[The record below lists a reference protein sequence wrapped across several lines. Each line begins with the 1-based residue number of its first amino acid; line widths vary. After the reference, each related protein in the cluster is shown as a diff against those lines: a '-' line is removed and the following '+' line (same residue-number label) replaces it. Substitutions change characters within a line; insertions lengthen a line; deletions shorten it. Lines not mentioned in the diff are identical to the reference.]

1 MTSSKD
7 SSSLTRRR
15 ARARRVTAIVLAAA
29 LGGGCAA
36 RARDPLVPPS
46 VIDARERATRSLQ
59 SDLAVLFSNPA
70 LRRGTVAVR
79 VESLDRGGVLF
90 RYNDESLMLPA
101 SNQKLLTLA
110 AAAVL
115 LGWEYRF
122 VTTIHPTGPIR
133 QGMLDGDL
141 VVVGSGD
148 PSLSDR
154 YGGMDAIFASWAETL
169 RAAGVTTITGR
180 LMGDARAMAG
190 APWGAGWAWDNLQFG
205 YAAPVA
211 ALQAGDNAAAVTV
224 VAGPEPGAPASVTLS
239 DPRSGLVVEGRVTT
253 VAAGAPMVL
262 RFERLPGTA
271 RLDVSGEMAV
281 GDQVTR
287 AVSVGDPVRHFLTAL
302 REVFAAH
309 GIEIVRGIDIRLEPA
324 DMATLPV
331 PLVHHE
337 SPPLRELAATAMRTS
352 HNLHAESLFRALARL
367 EMPAG
372 TVEDARRSIIGLLER
387 WGVPADAVIVAD
399 GSGLS
404 RDNFVTASALMAVLR
419 GMATDDRHRD
429 EWLALFP
436 AGGREGTLSR
446 RFADGAAAG
455 RVRAKTGTLS
465 AVKALSGYVR
475 SREGELLAFVMLV
488 NNAAGTRQEVEAV
501 LDRAV
506 ERLAAFER

>member
-1 MTSSKD
+1 MSSSKD
-7 SSSLTRRR
+7 SISLARRR
-15 ARARRVTAIVLAAA
+15 SRARRVTAIVLAAA

-59 SDLAVLFSNPA
+59 SDLAVLFSDPA

-90 RYNDESLMLPA
+90 RYNDESRMLPA

-110 AAAVL
+110 AAGEL

-122 VTTIHPTGPIR
+122 VTTIHPMGPIR
-133 QGMLDGDL
+133 EGVLEGDL

-154 YGGMDAIFASWAETL
+154 YAGIGPVFAGWAEKV

-180 LMGDARAMAG
+180 LLADARAMAG
-190 APWGAGWAWDNLQFG
+190 PPWGAGWAWDNLQFG
-205 YAAPVA
+205 YAAPIA

-224 VAGPEPGAPASVTLS
+224 VAGPEPGAPAGVTLS
-239 DPRSGLVVEGRVTT
+239 DPRSGLTVEGRVMT

-262 RFERLPGTA
+262 RFERLPGTV
-271 RLDVSGEMAV
+271 RLDVSGEIAV

-287 AVSVGDPVRHFLTAL
+287 AVSVADPVRHFLTAL
-302 REVFAAH
+302 SEVFAAH
-309 GIEIVRGIDIRLEPA
+309 GIEIGRGIDIQPEPG
-324 DMATLPV
+324 DIATLPV
-331 PLVHHE
+331 PLVRHE

-352 HNLHAESLFRALARL
+352 HNLHAESLFRALARVD
-367 EMPAG
+367 MRAG
-372 TVEDARRSIIGLLER
+372 TVEDTRRSIDDLLKR
-387 WGVPADAVIVAD
+387 WGVPADAVVVAD

-404 RDNFVTASALMAVLR
+404 RDNFVTASAVMAVLR
-419 GMATDDRHRD
+419 RMATGDRHRD

-436 AGGREGTLSR
+436 AGGHEGTLSR
-446 RFADGAAAG
+446 RFGGGAAAG

-475 SREGELLAFVMLV
+475 TVGGELLAFVMIV
-488 NNAAGTRQEVEAV
+488 NNAAGTRQEVEGV

-506 ERLAAFER
+506 ERLASFER